1 MITMEIEKIKEAVDH
16 LPEPDYIKFRQWFT
30 EHDWEKWDKQ
40 IERDSHSGALSFLIS
55 EAKSEKKYESL
66 KPV

>member
-1 MITMEIEKIKEAVDH
+1 MEIEKIKEAVDH

-40 IERDSHSGALSFLIS
+40 IERDSHSGACHF
-55 EAKSEKKYESL
+55 
-66 KPV
+66 